1 MNRILEVCLVAAA
14 LTTTIPASAAG
25 IKVATDATAQ
35 ALQRGISVQLAT
47 ASNATPMPEA
57 DNQNTWIVTVTAS
70 GDMDFGIDPV
80 SPAALADVMKSRPRN
95 REQKLYIKADANAPF
110 SKVAQVLK
118 VARSVM
124 FETSVLL
131 TSPSHA
137 AAPGTNVQRRRIGS
151 TARRTGRLAPDRSA
165 GHPFATAH
173 TDFEASTIE
182 QIPWANLQNMLTQFF
197 QAHPEK
203 VVLLKA
209 DDQLPFADVVH
220 VIDTC
225 AGSERKSSWLHR
237 KLSSAAIPVL
247 VSSDFWR
254 DRAGILTFSI
264 DPSALPNMAGVL
276 RHHRLPRLAAP
287 RLLKLRHVLDHA
299 VHAILPRRM
308 RIGQHPHARHFRT
321 PLLAPHSPES

>member
-1 MNRILEVCLVAAA
+1 MNRILEVCLIAAA

-47 ASNATPMPEA
+47 AGSATPMPEA
-57 DNQNTWIVTVTAS
+57 DNQNAWIVTVTAN

-80 SPAALADVMKSRPRN
+80 SPAALADEMKSRPRN
-95 REQKLYIKADANAPF
+95 REQKLFIKADANAPF

-137 AAPGTNVQRRRIGS
+137 AAPGTNVQPEGLEVLLAAPAGS
-151 TARRTGRLAPDRSA
+151 
-165 GHPFATAH
+165 HPTEVQVIHSPQH
-173 TDFEASTIE
+173 TPTLSINNR

-197 QAHPEK
+197 QTHPEK

-220 VIDTC
+220 VIDIC
-225 AGSERKSSWLHR
+225 SGIGAKVIL
-237 KLSSAAIPVL
+237 AIP
-247 VSSDFWR
+247 
-254 DRAGILTFSI
+254 
-264 DPSALPNMAGVL
+264 
-276 RHHRLPRLAAP
+276 
-287 RLLKLRHVLDHA
+287 
-299 VHAILPRRM
+299 
-308 RIGQHPHARHFRT
+308 
-321 PLLAPHSPES
+321 